1 MVLKYELFA
10 ENGNSPINE
19 TPNLFKIAL
28 SIIEAIAKQRQRLP
42 KSIPK
47 FKSRFFWKR
56 RHTISEQKVIRKF
69 IRSPHIIEKNK
80 NTKMYATIA
89 TLYFVK
95 WLFTATKQA
104 NIMVG
109 SPILFK

>member
-1 MVLKYELFA
+1 M
-10 ENGNSPINE
+10 
-19 TPNLFKIAL
+19 L

-47 FKSRFFWKR
+47 FKNDFSGKEG
-56 RHTISEQKVIRKF
+56 TISEQKVIRKF

-89 TLYFVK
+89 ILYFVK

-109 SPILFK
+109 SPTLFK